1 MQKNLSLIKKTVLE
15 MGGSIEE
22 FIPERGCFYINFP
35 GKKRILIENKISL
48 SRQSSVSRQLTRCK
62 DITYKLLQTHNLPT
76 PHTECF
82 YKKTYKR
89 EIAQQK
95 LNTLSYPII
104 IKDAQGSHSKGI
116 FPFVKNPDEAFLL
129 IEKELPRYRSMI
141 AQEMIYGK
149 EYRLLF
155 LDTKVIG
162 ALEMIPP
169 YVMGNGAS
177 TLQELIKEKQK
188 TTEKKTLF
196 DTVFTKII
204 TDQDYTLESII
215 PKDIIVHIKR
225 SSSLAEGGETRN
237 VTSKVHKEIEKICA
251 LASKAVGKSLVGID
265 VICDDISQSPDQ
277 ETFSILEINGKPDL
291 YIHYNPHHGQTR
303 NVIRDIIEYMIEN
316 RET

>member
-22 FIPERGCFYINFP
+22 FIPERGCFYINFL
-35 GKKRILIENKISL
+35 GKRILIENKISL

-82 YKKTYKR
+82 YKRTYEPEVAR
-89 EIAQQK
+89 QK

-129 IEKELPRYRSMI
+129 IEKELPHYRSMI

-155 LDTKVIG
+155 LDTKIIG

-169 YVMGNGAS
+169 YVMGNGIS

-196 DTVFTKII
+196 DKVFTKII

-225 SSSLAEGGETRN
+225 SSSLAEGGETRD

-265 VICDDISQSPDQ
+265 IICDDISQGPSQ

-316 RET
+316 I

>member
-76 PHTECF
+76 PYTECF
-82 YKKTYKR
+82 YKRTYKR
-89 EIAQQK
+89 EIARQK
-95 LNTLSYPII
+95 LSTLSYPII

-116 FPFVKNPDEAFLL
+116 FPFVKSPDEAFLL
-129 IEKELPRYRSMI
+129 IEKELPHYRSMI

-155 LDTKVIG
+155 LDTKIIG

-169 YVMGNGAS
+169 YVMGNSIS

-204 TDQDYTLESII
+204 TDQDYTLESIV

-225 SSSLAEGGETRN
+225 SSSLAEGGETRD
-237 VTSKVHKEIEKICA
+237 VTPEVHKEIEKICA

-291 YIHYNPHHGQTR
+291 
-303 NVIRDIIEYMIEN
+303 
-316 RET
+316 